1 MVLDQT
7 ISQYI
12 KGLSVPVPD
21 REHKFLFLANRKAGI
36 HSVCRHLL
44 AHRAVIKK
52 DDRQAWEHLMGIYD
66 IKNVFKFTIVRNPYG
81 RCVSAFHALQQH
93 SGKFAGLDFK
103 LFVKTMLKNV
113 GVKINRHFL
122 CQYPN
127 AFYRGKRF
135 VNYIARLENID
146 NDWRRIAEVIDCD
159 PGLPHENRSMH
170 RHYREHYDDECRRIV
185 GKIYK
190 KDIELFGYQFK

>member
-1 MVLDQT
+1 V
-7 ISQYI
+7 
-12 KGLSVPVPD
+12 VPD
-21 REHKFLFLANRKAGI
+21 TDHKFLFLANRKCGLQ
-36 HSVCRHLL
+36 SVCRHLL
-44 AHRAVIKK
+44 KDRAVLKK
-52 DDRQAWEHLMGIYD
+52 DAPGDWIRLMRIYD
-66 IKNVFKFTIVRNPYG
+66 VANVFKFTIVRNPWD
-81 RCVSAFHALQQH
+81 RCVSAFHSLNQY
-93 SGKFAGLDFK
+93 SGKFAGMNFK
-103 LFVKTMLKNV
+103 TFVKDVLRIT
-113 GVKINRHFL
+113 GVKVNRHFL
-122 CQYPN
+122 CQHPN
-127 AFYRGKRF
+127 AFYKGRRI